1 MATFEE
7 EKRNAR
13 WRIEPPAYESGS
25 KCYTHQT
32 GKPFAAWTYYYNS
45 SVVDENLAHHL
56 RECRLFNV
64 AWRFEGLV
72 RNCTYLDCSDDVFYK
87 NH

>member
-13 WRIEPPAYESGS
+13 WRIEPPTYESGS
-25 KCYTHQT
+25 KCYTRQT

-45 SVVDENLAHHL
+45 SVVGENLAHL
-56 RECRLFNV
+56 GPSSARMSFI
-64 AWRFEGLV
+64 
-72 RNCTYLDCSDDVFYK
+72 
-87 NH
+87 